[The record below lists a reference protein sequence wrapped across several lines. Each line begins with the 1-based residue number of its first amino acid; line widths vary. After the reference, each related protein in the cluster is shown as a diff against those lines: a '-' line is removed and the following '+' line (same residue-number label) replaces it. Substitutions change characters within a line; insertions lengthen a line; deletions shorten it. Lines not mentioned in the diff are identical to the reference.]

1 MFRVTL
7 CSCYSGVRNSRLMLH
22 PVVLK
27 WKQKIAWTVPKSNR
41 KKVANSMP
49 PTHIHY
55 RLLFWLGISS
65 LMKSWRGYGFY
76 MASKYL
82 FKGVALHV
90 LIVTFNNISVI
101 LYRSVLLVERKTTY
115 PEQITDILQVIAKF
129 YHAMMYHIHLGS
141 IMNLVIIS
149 GTTRAHSVKSI

>member
-1 MFRVTL
+1 
-7 CSCYSGVRNSRLMLH
+7 
-22 PVVLK
+22 
-27 WKQKIAWTVPKSNR
+27 
-41 KKVANSMP
+41 
-49 PTHIHY
+49 
-55 RLLFWLGISS
+55 
-65 LMKSWRGYGFY
+65 

-82 FKGVALHV
+82 FKGVGLHV
-90 LIVTFNNISVI
+90 FIVTFNNISVI

-149 GTTRAHSVKSI
+149 GTTRAHSVKSIYKH